1 VFYNRSSPSPSD
13 WFNKEQIAYHIAGT
27 ERRDFRVEIG
37 TLGKNQATAIRRPDT
52 EGGTFAGT
60 EGDVTG
66 HLADID

>member
-1 VFYNRSSPSPSD
+1 MFYKRSSPSPSD

-37 TLGKNQATAIRRPDT
+37 TLGKNQAMAVCGPDT
-52 EGGTFAGT
+52 EEETVAGT
-60 EGDVTG
+60 DGDVTG